1 MNELSDRQAE
11 EDDFTVLW
19 SKKFTEGQLREARER
34 LPFNVVA
41 RTVEQQLAGI
51 GMTTRGLLR
60 YDATTGLTQTRFTL
74 LTQSGEKGM
83 DITISEDV
91 SGIAGW
97 GYYHQQTPQRRDA
110 WIRVGNTVKRLV
122 DYHID
127 NRAAEALIA
136 EHGRDAFEDTDFEF
150 VFDGQALGKYIT
162 SVIGYN
168 ADKFR
173 QQVQS
178 LVNAYKVT
186 TATTLPQLRR
196 RRPGRHA
203 DPENDAAYRMIQDG
217 GGTEEAADIAYV
229 WWCRER
235 NITNPTQKDR
245 DNFHVSMTRAAE
257 RAQRANLPTE

>member
-51 GMTTRGLLR
+51 GLTTRGLLR
-60 YDATTGLTQTRFTL
+60 YDAITGLTQTRFTL
-74 LTQSGEKGM
+74 LTQSGEKGI

-150 VFDGQALGKYIT
+150 VFEGQALGKYIT
-162 SVIGYN
+162 SAIGYN

-173 QQVQS
+173 QQVQD
-178 LVNAYKVT
+178 LMNAYKVT
-186 TATTLPQLRR
+186 TATNIS
-196 RRPGRHA
+196 RPGRKKPGRPVDA
-203 DPENDAAYRMIQDG
+203 ENDTAYKLIVEG
-217 GGTEEAADIAYV
+217 GNTEEAANKAFEEWYRAKGIK
-229 WWCRER
+229 
-235 NITNPTQKDR
+235 NPNQKDR
-245 DNFHVSMTRAAE
+245 DNFNISMTRAAE